1 MSDWSIGGI
10 VEQTRII
17 ELLKDFL
24 ASNIQIDELSET
36 VDDWLFDFRQKPES
50 TPEQELLSNLEL
62 YIHEAKEGY
71 RSWDELYEYMLSV
84 ISRDISERFVTTITL
99 NTSSIS
105 EFCTTSKAIPVKD
118 YHRDLLL
125 V

>member
-1 MSDWSIGGI
+1 M
-10 VEQTRII
+10 EQARII

-24 ASNIQIDELSET
+24 SGNIQIDKLCET
-36 VDDWLFDFRQKPES
+36 VDEWLFDLRQKPNL

-62 YIHEAKEGY
+62 YIHEAREGY
-71 RSWDELYEYMLSV
+71 RSLDELYEYMLSV
-84 ISRDISERFVTTITL
+84 ISYDISERFVTTITL
-99 NTSSIS
+99 NTSSTS